1 MTIENTTRLHPGA
14 RIGPFVMRG
23 LIGSGGMGDVWL
35 ANHREQE
42 LEVAVKVIGAHVDE
56 SSDVR
61 DSFAREARAVA
72 GLAHDG
78 IVSVYDYGLLDGKR
92 PFLVMEYAPRGSLER
107 LIPSMD
113 WSLARQILL
122 DVCDA
127 LAHAHARG
135 IVHKDLKP
143 GNVLLADREDHITTL
158 LTDFG
163 VAHAL
168 AGHVGALAGAP
179 ARSNDNEEPD
189 ARAAG
194 AGTPAY
200 MPPEQLLGHWR
211 EFGPWT
217 DLYALG
223 CMAWEM
229 VTGAPPFD
237 ADNLVQL
244 ASMHLFEELPRLD
257 PRFEVPVGLEHWLRR
272 LLRKRTWERYPSA
285 ADAAWALHQIPA
297 THTHTTWS
305 ELEARHDVR
314 FGAIAGLD
322 GAGDSSAWIAETKP
336 FATISWG
343 EAPTVIWSGRDGETP
358 KVERVQTL
366 LSHAVRFVAPGDEP
380 GPLQATGELPSLRPP
395 WPEDWRLHREGAV
408 SVLAGAGLGIFG
420 LRELPLVGRE
430 RERDRL
436 WRLLGESTHGA
447 MRAVLVRGASGV
459 GKSRLAEWLAVRA
472 QEVGAAVSLRVKFG
486 AAPTP
491 GDGIIRALA
500 HHFQVVGLTHEDCR
514 KRLEEELSRLAPT
527 EEQAIIEQ
535 EASVLARA
543 IAARGGE
550 GEERIAQPGE
560 REQRSALASVLS
572 RMALRRALLVWLDDA
587 QWGATSL
594 GFLEELFEHEQLH
607 FPALFMLTV
616 RDDLLSERPREAAS
630 LERLGANAIASTI
643 EVEPLDA
650 SEHRELV
657 HRLLGFEDEL
667 AERIVERTLGNPLFA
682 VQLVGDW
689 IERGLLQPA
698 GGGFELV
705 EDARVELPDDL
716 HSLWRQRIGRLLAQR
731 FGGDSV
737 MLARQ
742 ALEIAATL
750 GLEVDEREWETACM
764 LAGVIPPVGLVEL
777 LLQQRLARDT
787 REGWALVHGMLR
799 ESIERVAR
807 DAGRAR
813 QHHLTCMDMLRT
825 LYGEHAMGHAE
836 RVAQHAIAAGELEAA
851 LHPLID
857 ASYHEQVS
865 GRYAAAAETLLRYDR
880 ILAKLQITQDDIRW
894 ARGQVQHF
902 WLDWTQGGASAPLR
916 QRVEA
921 LANLAEREG
930 WEEILGECWR
940 WRGLVARFEEGAEAS
955 LSHLERARKHY
966 AEIGD
971 EEGQARCLLSMAVA
985 LRGMR
990 SLERAQACLV
1000 QAVELASRSDF
1011 FVLLPRCF
1019 GNLAEVSLQLGD
1031 FDRAE
1036 ERFSRAEQV
1045 ARDVGDRKA
1054 LAFAV
1059 GGQGELA
1066 LARGDLDLAAAKWSQ
1081 AETIFAAV
1089 GSSYARV
1096 ARVHLAAI
1104 LAARGSM
1111 DESYRLLSRVLERE
1125 PLRDPLAR
1133 AIAHLTLASCAGT
1146 RGHWDDLGGWDM
1158 HLDRAVEELAETREA
1173 RYALALAGDLA
1184 ARVAERAG
1192 MPTRARQAR
1201 ALVRV
1206 TNPSG
1211 Q

>member
-1 MTIENTTRLHPGA
+1 MTIENPTKLGPGSL
-14 RIGPFVMRG
+14 IGPFVMRA

-35 ANHREQE
+35 ANHREQD
-42 LEVAVKVIGAHVDE
+42 LEVAIKVIGAHVDE
-56 SSDVR
+56 SSDVQEA
-61 DSFAREARAVA
+61 FAREARAVA
-72 GLAHDG
+72 GLSHSG
-78 IVSVYDYGLLDGKR
+78 IVGVYDYGLLCGKR

-107 LIPSMD
+107 LIPLMD
-113 WSLARQILL
+113 WSLMRQILL

-143 GNVLLADREDHITTL
+143 GNVLLTGQEKVATL

-168 AGHVGALAGAP
+168 AGHVGDI
-179 ARSNDNEEPD
+179 ARQQELTDEPSP
-189 ARAAG
+189 RSAG

-229 VTGAPPFD
+229 VTGHPPFD

-257 PRFEVPVGLEHWLRR
+257 PRFEVPAGLEHWLRR

-285 ADAAWALHQIPA
+285 ADAAWALRQIPSA
-297 THTHTTWS
+297 QHGSGTRWADLETTL
-305 ELEARHDVR
+305 EL
-314 FGAIAGLD
+314 
-322 GAGDSSAWIAETKP
+322 DSSAWLSATRS

-343 EAPTVIWSGRDGETP
+343 EAPTVIWSGADGDAP
-358 KVERVQTL
+358 RVEHVQTL
-366 LSHAVRFVAPGDEP
+366 LSHAVKFVSPGQEP
-380 GPLQATGELPSLRPP
+380 GPLQVTGELPSLRPP
-395 WPEDWRLHREGAV
+395 WPENWREQRDGAA

-430 RERDRL
+430 QERDTL
-436 WRLLGESTHGA
+436 WELLGEATHGA

-472 QEVGAAVSLRVKFG
+472 QEVGASVSLRVKYG
-486 AAPTP
+486 ASPSP
-491 GDGIIRALA
+491 GDGITRALA
-500 HHFQVVGLTHEDCR
+500 HHFQVVGLERDACFTR
-514 KRLEEELSRLAPT
+514 IAEELSRLAPN
-527 EEQAIIEQ
+527 EEGAILEQ

-543 IAARGGE
+543 IAVAS
-550 GEERIAQPGE
+550 GEERVSPPGE
-560 REQRSALASVLS
+560 RELRAVAGSILS
-572 RMALRRALLVWLDDA
+572 RMARRRSLLVWFDDV
-587 QWGATSL
+587 QWGASSL
-594 GFLEELFEHEQLH
+594 AFLSELFENEQLH
-607 FPALFMLTV
+607 FPALFIATV
-616 RDDLLSERPREAAS
+616 RDDLLSERVREAEQ
-630 LERLGANAIASTI
+630 LEHFAKQDGVSTL

-650 SEHRELV
+650 SEHRDLV
-657 HRLLGFEDEL
+657 HKLLGFDDAL
-667 AERIVERTLGNPLFA
+667 AQRIVERTLGNPLFA

-689 IERGLLQPA
+689 IERGLLKPS
-698 GGGFELV
+698 GGGFKLV
-705 EDARVELPDDL
+705 DDARIELPDDL
-716 HSLWRQRIGRLLAQR
+716 HTLWRQRIGRLLAQR

-742 ALEIAATL
+742 SLELAATL
-750 GLEVDEREWETACM
+750 GLEVDQREWETACM
-764 LAGVIPPVGLVEL
+764 LAGVIPPHGLVEL

-813 QHHLTCMDMLRT
+813 QHHLVCMDMLRT

-851 LHPLID
+851 LDPLID

-865 GRYAAAAETLLRYDR
+865 GRYIAAEETLLRYEMVLEALS
-880 ILAKLQITQDDIRW
+880 ISQDDIRW
-894 ARGQVQHF
+894 ARGQVQRF
-902 WLDWTQGGASAPLR
+902 WLDWTRGGADEDLR
-916 QRVEA
+916 HHVEE
-921 LANLAEREG
+921 LAGLAESRG

-940 WRGLVARFEEGAEAS
+940 WRGLVARFEEGASAS

-966 AEIGD
+966 AAIGD

-985 LRGMR
+985 LRSLR

-1000 QAVELASRSDF
+1000 QAVELASKSDF

-1036 ERFSRAEQV
+1036 ERFARAEQV
-1045 ARDVGDRKA
+1045 AADVGDRKA

-1081 AETIFAAV
+1081 AETIFSAV

-1096 ARVHLAAI
+1096 ARVHLATI
-1104 LAARGSM
+1104 LAARGSL
-1111 DESYRLLSRVLERE
+1111 DEGYRLISRVFERG

-1133 AIAHLTLASCAGT
+1133 AIAHLTLAACAGS
-1146 RGHWDDLGGWDM
+1146 RGNWSGLGGWDE
-1158 HLDRAVEELAETREA
+1158 HVDLAVEELAETQEA
-1173 RYALALAGDLA
+1173 RHVLALAANLA
-1184 ARVAERAG
+1184 REIAARAG
-1192 MPTRARQAR
+1192 MEQRARQAN
-1201 ALVRV
+1201 ALIRV
-1206 TNPSG
+1206 IKPLA